1 VCRRYFLQLSVLDEL
16 SVGWTDPHLHVESK
30 RCVLLQNE
38 SCAPQIAKTKG
49 LTSIVYVPG
58 FSSMEYVPSS
68 RVFVV
73 YSRASFPK
81 VSDAFEILASV
92 MSSTT
97 PSTFAAASASDRR
110 ATEQETKARYSKLG
124 V

>member
-1 VCRRYFLQLSVLDEL
+1 MDEL

-38 SCAPQIAKTKG
+38 SCAPQIAKPKA

-58 FSSMEYVPSS
+58 FSSMEFVPSS

-97 PSTFAAASASDRR
+97 PSTFAAASASDPAGQRNKKQKR
-110 ATEQETKARYSKLG
+110 DTPSSAFSLHI
-124 V
+124 